1 MRKIRW
7 QLVIIFLTGLVVGI
21 LLLSDSNTVPV
32 NTFES
37 EPTIGG
43 IYTEGL
49 VGSVQRI
56 NPLLSFYNEADLDLT
71 RLIYSGLIKFDRQ
84 GLPVGDLAS
93 NWAISYDGTLYNF
106 AIDKDARWQ
115 DGQPVIAD
123 DVVFTFEMLKQGVG
137 YVPDDLIEFWNSI
150 QVRTIDDKTVQF
162 ELTAAFAP
170 FLDYLSI
177 GILPRHIWNNL
188 TFAQMVDS
196 KMNIQPLGSGPFRL
210 DKLVLDGGHIT
221 GVNLV
226 SNPLYY
232 GERPYLEAI
241 HFVFYDDSILAFQ
254 AYQMGLVD
262 GVSLISGETLQPAL
276 TEANLNLY
284 TARLPILSMVFFN
297 LDNNDVPF
305 FQDQKV
311 RRGLFAGLNRDRII
325 ADLLQGQAIQAHGP
339 ILAGNWA
346 YYADLPKTEFDQYKA
361 VETLKEAGYVIANEQ
376 DLVRSKEGRT
386 LNFTMLYPDDDQHR
400 QIAEA
405 IQRNWAEINVL
416 VNLEAVPYDEL
427 VNVRLQDRRYEAAF
441 VELNL
446 SDLPD
451 PDPYPFWDQTQISS
465 GQNYTQWNNKVISR
479 YLESARVETDLE
491 ERKRLYRNFQ
501 VLFAEELP
509 ALPLYNPVYNFAVS
523 SNVQGVSV
531 GPMYQTAD
539 RFSGI
544 RSWFMVLKTKVN
556 D

>member
-1 MRKIRW
+1 
-7 QLVIIFLTGLVVGI
+7 
-21 LLLSDSNTVPV
+21 
-32 NTFES
+32 
-37 EPTIGG
+37 
-43 IYTEGL
+43 
-49 VGSVQRI
+49 
-56 NPLLSFYNEADLDLT
+56 
-71 RLIYSGLIKFDRQ
+71 
-84 GLPVGDLAS
+84 
-93 NWAISYDGTLYNF
+93 
-106 AIDKDARWQ
+106 
-115 DGQPVIAD
+115 
-123 DVVFTFEMLKQGVG
+123 
-137 YVPDDLIEFWNSI
+137 
-150 QVRTIDDKTVQF
+150 
-162 ELTAAFAP
+162 
-170 FLDYLSI
+170 
-177 GILPRHIWNNL
+177 
-188 TFAQMVDS
+188 
-196 KMNIQPLGSGPFRL
+196 MNR
-210 DKLVLDGGHIT
+210 
-221 GVNLV
+221 
-226 SNPLYY
+226 
-232 GERPYLEAI
+232 E
-241 HFVFYDDSILAFQ
+241 
-254 AYQMGLVD
+254 
-262 GVSLISGETLQPAL
+262 
-276 TEANLNLY
+276 
-284 TARLPILSMVFFN
+284 
-297 LDNNDVPF
+297 
-305 FQDQKV
+305 
-311 RRGLFAGLNRDRII
+311 RII

-441 VELNL
+441 VDLNL